1 MFKVQALNIKQ
12 QSRGFTLFELLI
24 VIALLVLIT
33 AMVLPFGVDF
43 FQEQRVTEEAVT
55 LAENI
60 KNAQARAMAGQQ
72 DSSWGIRFN
81 MPEEGKYIMFKGES
95 FDDPERETL
104 YDELFFLSPGAELEF
119 SENIEEIVFEKLTGR
134 LTVR

>member
-1 MFKVQALNIKQ
+1 MSKVQALSIKQ
-12 QSRGFTLFELLI
+12 QGRGFTLFELLI
-24 VIALLVLIT
+24 VIALVVLIT

-43 FQEQRVTEEAVT
+43 FQEQRVTEEAAT

-60 KNAQARAMAGQQ
+60 KNAQARAMAGQH

-81 MPEEGKYIMFKGES
+81 TPEEGKYIMFKGES

-134 LTVR
+134 PTVR